1 MIENHYRGEHK
12 EPIKL
17 EQYTSYEYCS
27 LLVNPFFRAVM
38 YEELGLCEADM
49 VMDNVEFPLQ
59 ETALGDTLTM
69 RHDLWS
75 DDGRGN
81 IRCTPVRLDRSVQQ
95 TSIKRSKNSKS
106 DNYRIINYS
115 IVRFANPD
123 GDHKYDYPTG
133 FDSQMPYLS
142 PELIKKYER
151 GEDMPTLVLTE
162 GYKKAA
168 KGSKHGLDIVGLPSI
183 TVFSDKSLEK
193 QGLFPDIVKLIKTN
207 NTKNIVV
214 LWDGDCRNF
223 SQSDFDNGRE
233 MTRRPYQFF
242 NMVCKLRE
250 FLKDYPVQIY
260 FAHVQSDSYPSLP
273 KGLDDLLVVA
283 DKESDWKGKKRTA
296 TEVAMDL
303 VSYDGKPRFFYRTEI
318 TSNNFKSKLLSYF
331 GLTNAHDFYALHQN
345 KIGEKPFMFGKR
357 AYQHKNGKLSDITA
371 VDVSIVRKTY
381 QIPDEVDIEDFIE
394 FGFYQ
399 HQGCYWAYEK
409 GSHVKLS
416 NFTMTVKHLIRGL
429 NPKRIVEI
437 KNVFG
442 RVEQIELSVEELVSI
457 SKFKTRIE
465 GVGNFSFEGGDRHL
479 TKIKQKLYAVEQQC
493 KEFVMLGH
501 QAKENLMAWSNG
513 VYRYDTN
520 EFVAV
525 DEYGMVT
532 VENTYY
538 LPYYSNLHQHADE
551 EFGSM
556 RKVAF
561 QRGCEATMQKWAEKF
576 YAVFGMNGMLGIAWF
591 ASSVFRDIIMPVSK
605 GFPMLFAAGKKGS
618 GKGTMLESMMYLW
631 GEPREQ
637 IMLSGKSTAVAFMR
651 KMSQIQNGIV
661 WLDEYSDTLDETKV
675 QSLKNIWD
683 GIGYERGNKSNDNT
697 TNVVPIRSSAI
708 ISGQDLPTADGGSL
722 FSRVILL
729 QFTKT
734 AGYSEKEIAMY
745 MDLVQYQE
753 MGLTP
758 IIHELVR
765 HRQQVAASFPEI
777 YSAVC
782 DEFRKQATAASAV
795 IEERTIKNYAI
806 ITAMV
811 KILTDSCNIIFPFS
825 EDVLRS
831 TLTSAISQQQSLVR
845 GSTEIQ
851 TFWECVA
858 VLLANG
864 EIVDGNQVQIEG
876 CVLYVRILLI
886 MPLYL
891 EAGNRQRL
899 RVLKKTTL
907 VEFLKTSEDFLQQK
921 EAHRFTCG
929 AITSCMAF
937 DREKIYQNYDVWI
950 ANPSETIEPTVSHES
965 IPF

>member
-1 MIENHYRGEHK
+1 MIQLHYRSELM
-12 EPIKL
+12 PTAVSL
-17 EQYTSYEYCS
+17 PTNSYEYCS
-27 LLVNPFFRAVM
+27 LAVNPFFRAVM
-38 YEELGLCEADM
+38 YEELGLSEADM
-49 VMDNVEFPLQ
+49 AMDNIEFPLQ
-59 ETALGDTLTM
+59 ESVFGEPI
-69 RHDLWS
+69 RHHHDIWT

-95 TSIKRSKNSKS
+95 MFVKRSKTSKS
-106 DNYRIINYS
+106 DNYRVETYS
-115 IVRFANPD
+115 IVRFAKPD
-123 GDHKYDYPTG
+123 GDHKYDYPSG
-133 FDSQMPYLS
+133 FDSQMPYFAPS
-142 PELIKKYER
+142 MIEKYER

-168 KGSKHGLDIVGLPSI
+168 KGTKHGLDIVGLPSI

-193 QGLFPDIVKLIKTN
+193 QGLFPDVVKLIKTN
-207 NTKNIVV
+207 NVKNVIV

-223 SQSDFDNGRE
+223 SQSDFDNGKE
-233 MTRRPYQFF
+233 LTRRPYQFF

-260 FAHVQSDSYPSLP
+260 FAHVKSDSYPSLP
-273 KGLDDLLVVA
+273 KGLDDLLVAA
-283 DKESDWKGKKRTA
+283 DKEADK
-296 TEVAMDL
+296 VAKDL
-303 VSYDGKPRFFYRTEI
+303 ACYDGKPLFFYRTEI
-318 TSNNFKSKLLSYF
+318 TSNSFRGKLLSYF
-331 GLTNAHDFYALHQN
+331 GLSNAHEFYALHQN

-357 AYQHKNGKLSDITA
+357 AYQLNKNGKLCDITA
-371 VDVSIVRKTY
+371 VDVEIVRKTY
-381 QIPDEVDIEDFIE
+381 QIPDGVDVKDFIE
-394 FGFYQ
+394 FGFYE
-399 HQGCYWAYEK
+399 HEGCYWSYEK

-442 RVEQIELSVEELVSI
+442 RTEQVELSMEELVSI

-465 GVGNFSFEGGDRHL
+465 GFGNFSFEGGDRHL
-479 TKIKQKLYAVEQQC
+479 TKIKQKLYAVEQQS
-493 KEFVMLGH
+493 KEFSMLGH
-501 QAKENLMAWSNG
+501 QAKENCLAWSNG

-520 EFVAV
+520 EFVPV

-551 EFGSM
+551 EFGSL

-561 QRGCEATMQKWAEKF
+561 QRGCEAKFAKWAELF
-576 YAVFGMNGMLGIAWF
+576 YAVFGINGMLGTAWF
-591 ASSVFRDIIMPVSK
+591 VSSLFRDLIMPVSK

-618 GKGTMLESMMYLW
+618 GKGTMLDSMMHLW

-651 KMSQIQNGIV
+651 KMSQIQNGMV
-661 WLDEYSDTLDETKV
+661 WLDEYSDGLDETKI

-708 ISGQDLPTADGGSL
+708 ISGQDLPTTDGGSL
-722 FSRVILL
+722 MSRVILI
-729 QFTKT
+729 QFSKT
-734 AGYSEKEIAMY
+734 AGYTEQEIARY

-753 MGLTP
+753 SGLTP
-758 IIHELVR
+758 IIHELVK
-765 HRQQVAASFPEI
+765 HRQKIGTYFPEI
-777 YSAVC
+777 YRTIC
-782 DEFRKQATAASAV
+782 DEFRKDATAAGAV

-811 KILTDSCNIIFPFS
+811 KILTDSCGIQFPFA
-825 EDVLRS
+825 EQVLRS
-831 TLTSAISQQQSLVR
+831 TLTAAISQQQSLVR
-845 GSTEIQ
+845 GSTELQ
-851 TFWECVA
+851 SFWECMA

-864 EIVDGNQVQIEG
+864 EIIDGNQVQIEG

-899 RVLKKTTL
+899 RTLKKPTL
-907 VEFLKTSEDFLQQK
+907 VEFLRTSEEFMQQK
-921 EAHRFTCG
+921 DAHRFDCG

-950 ANPSETIEPTVSHES
+950 TNPSDES
-965 IPF
+965 SPVKATNGDSVPF